1 MIRQIS
7 GEIVDVEAESVIL
20 KTSAGIAY
28 EIQVGG
34 YAAHELQALMGAR
47 EAVELHTHHYL
58 EGNVATGQLLPR
70 LVGFLSAE
78 ERAFFLSFIKAP
90 GISPKSAMRA
100 MRLPPLQIAE
110 AIATANA
117 ATLTK
122 LPGIGRKKAE
132 QIISTLK
139 EEVAGLQLVGEVAS
153 PAAERQDAAPLHG
166 DVMAVLVGQL
176 GYRTPEAENLVERA
190 VASLGV
196 EAAETE
202 VILQEVF
209 RLSR

>member
-7 GEIVDVEAESVIL
+7 GEIVDVLAECVIL
-20 KTSAGIAY
+20 NTSAGIAY

-34 YAAHELQALMGAR
+34 YAIHELQALMGAR

-70 LVGFLSAE
+70 LVGFLSVE
-78 ERAFFLSFIKAP
+78 ERSFFLSFIKVP
-90 GISPKSAMRA
+90 GISPKSGVRA
-100 MRLPPLQIAE
+100 MSLPPLQIAE
-110 AIATANA
+110 AIATAN
-117 ATLTK
+117 TVMLTK

-132 QIISTLK
+132 QVISTLR
-139 EEVAGLQLVGEVAS
+139 EEIAELQLVGE
-153 PAAERQDAAPLHG
+153 AALPTGERQDATPLHG

-190 VASLGV
+190 VASLGA
-196 EAAETE
+196 EAEAEA
-202 VILQEVF
+202 ILQEVF

>member
-7 GEIVDVEAESVIL
+7 GEIIDVQAECVIL
-20 KTSAGIAY
+20 KTPTGVAY

-34 YAAHELQALMGAR
+34 YAVHELQALMGAR

-78 ERAFFLSFIKAP
+78 ERAFFLSFIKVP
-90 GISPKSAMRA
+90 GISPKSGVRA
-100 MRLPPLQIAE
+100 MSLPPLQIAE
-110 AIATANA
+110 AIASANA
-117 ATLTK
+117 TMLTK

-132 QIISTLK
+132 QVISTLR
-139 EEVAGLQLVGEVAS
+139 EEIAELQLMGEVA
-153 PAAERQDAAPLHG
+153 PPTAERQEAAPLYG

-190 VASLGV
+190 VASLGA
-196 EAAETE
+196 EAEAEA
-202 VILQEVF
+202 ILQEVF

>member
-1 MIRQIS
+1 MIRRIS
-7 GEIVDVEAESVIL
+7 GEIIDVDAECAIL
-20 KTSAGIAY
+20 KTPTGVAY

-34 YAAHELQALMGAR
+34 YAVHELQALMGAR

-78 ERAFFLSFIKAP
+78 ERAFFLSFIKVP
-90 GISPKSAMRA
+90 GISPKSGVRA
-100 MRLPPLQIAE
+100 MSLPPLQIAE

-117 ATLTK
+117 TLLTK

-132 QIISTLK
+132 QVISTLR
-139 EEVAGLQLVGEVAS
+139 EEI
-153 PAAERQDAAPLHG
+153 AELHLTGDLTPPSDARQETTPLHG

-190 VASLGV
+190 VAELGADA
-196 EAAETE
+196 EAEA
-202 VILQEVF
+202 ILQEVF

>member
-1 MIRQIS
+1 MIRRIS
-7 GEIVDVEAESVIL
+7 GEIIDVDAECAIL
-20 KTSAGIAY
+20 KTPTGVAY

-34 YAAHELQALMGAR
+34 YAVHELQALMGAR

-78 ERAFFLSFIKAP
+78 ERAFFLSFIKVP
-90 GISPKSAMRA
+90 GISPKSGVRA
-100 MRLPPLQIAE
+100 MSLPPLQIAD

-117 ATLTK
+117 TLLTK

-132 QIISTLK
+132 QVISTLR
-139 EEVAGLQLVGEVAS
+139 EEI
-153 PAAERQDAAPLHG
+153 AELHLTGDLTPPSDARQETTPLHG

-190 VASLGV
+190 VAELGADA
-196 EAAETE
+196 EAEA
-202 VILQEVF
+202 ILQEVF

>member
-7 GEIVDVEAESVIL
+7 GEIIDVDAECVIL

-34 YAAHELQALMGAR
+34 YAVHELQALMGAR

-78 ERAFFLSFIKAP
+78 ERAFFLSFIKVP
-90 GISPKSAMRA
+90 GISPKSGVRA
-100 MRLPPLQIAE
+100 MSLPPLQIAE

-117 ATLTK
+117 TLLTK

-132 QIISTLK
+132 QVISTLR
-139 EEVAGLQLVGEVAS
+139 EEI
-153 PAAERQDAAPLHG
+153 AELHLTGDLAPPSGARQETTPLHG

-190 VASLGV
+190 VAELGADA
-196 EAAETE
+196 EAEA
-202 VILQEVF
+202 ILQEVF

>member
-7 GEIVDVEAESVIL
+7 GEIIDVQAECVIL
-20 KTSAGIAY
+20 KTPTGVAY

-34 YAAHELQALMGAR
+34 YAVHELQALMGAR
-47 EAVELHTHHYL
+47 ESVELHTHHYL

-78 ERAFFLSFIKAP
+78 ERAFFLSFIKVP
-90 GISPKSAMRA
+90 GISPKSGVRA
-100 MRLPPLQIAE
+100 MSLPPLQIAE
-110 AIATANA
+110 AIAAANA
-117 ATLTK
+117 TMLTK

-132 QIISTLK
+132 QVISTLR
-139 EEVAGLQLVGEVAS
+139 EEIAELQLMGEVAL
-153 PAAERQDAAPLHG
+153 PTAERQEAAPLYG

-190 VASLGV
+190 VASLGTDA
-196 EAAETE
+196 EAEA
-202 VILQEVF
+202 ILQEVF

>member
-7 GEIVDVEAESVIL
+7 GEIIDVQAECVIL
-20 KTSAGIAY
+20 KTPTGVAY

-34 YAAHELQALMGAR
+34 YAVHELQALMGAR

-78 ERAFFLSFIKAP
+78 ERAFFLSFIKVP
-90 GISPKSAMRA
+90 GISPKSGVRA
-100 MRLPPLQIAE
+100 MSLPPLQIAE
-110 AIATANA
+110 AIASANA
-117 ATLTK
+117 TMLTK

-132 QIISTLK
+132 QVISTLR
-139 EEVAGLQLVGEVAS
+139 EEIAELQLVGEIA
-153 PAAERQDAAPLHG
+153 PPTAERQEAAPLYG

-190 VASLGV
+190 VAELGA
-196 EAAETE
+196 EAEAEA
-202 VILQEVF
+202 ILQEVF

>member
-7 GEIVDVEAESVIL
+7 GEIIDVQAECVIL
-20 KTSAGIAY
+20 KTPTGVAY

-34 YAAHELQALMGAR
+34 YAVYELQALMGAR

-78 ERAFFLSFIKAP
+78 ERSFFLSFIKVP
-90 GISPKSAMRA
+90 GISPKSGVRA
-100 MRLPPLQIAE
+100 MSLPPLQIAE
-110 AIATANA
+110 AIAAANA
-117 ATLTK
+117 TMLTK

-132 QIISTLK
+132 QVISTLR
-139 EEVAGLQLVGEVAS
+139 EEIAELQLAGEVA
-153 PAAERQDAAPLHG
+153 PPTAERQEAAPLYG

-190 VASLGV
+190 VAELGA
-196 EAAETE
+196 EAEAEA
-202 VILQEVF
+202 ILQEVF

>member
-7 GEIVDVEAESVIL
+7 GEIIDVQAECVIL
-20 KTSAGIAY
+20 KTPTGVAY

-34 YAAHELQALMGAR
+34 YAVHELQALMGAR

-78 ERAFFLSFIKAP
+78 ERAFFLSFIKVP
-90 GISPKSAMRA
+90 GISPKSGVRA
-100 MRLPPLQIAE
+100 MSLPPLQIAE
-110 AIATANA
+110 AIAAANA
-117 ATLTK
+117 TMLTK

-132 QIISTLK
+132 QVISTLR
-139 EEVAGLQLVGEVAS
+139 EEIAELQLMGGVAL
-153 PAAERQDAAPLHG
+153 PAAERQEAAPLYG

-190 VASLGV
+190 VASLGTDA
-196 EAAETE
+196 EAEA
-202 VILQEVF
+202 ILQEVF

>member
-7 GEIVDVEAESVIL
+7 GEIIDVQAECVIL
-20 KTSAGIAY
+20 KTPTGVAY

-34 YAAHELQALMGAR
+34 YAVHELQALMGAR

-78 ERAFFLSFIKAP
+78 ERAFFLSFIKVP
-90 GISPKSAMRA
+90 GISPKSGVRA
-100 MRLPPLQIAE
+100 MSLPPLQIAE

-117 ATLTK
+117 TMLTK

-132 QIISTLK
+132 QVISTLR
-139 EEVAGLQLVGEVAS
+139 EEIAELQLAGEVA
-153 PAAERQDAAPLHG
+153 PPTAERQEAAPLYG

-190 VASLGV
+190 VASLGA
-196 EAAETE
+196 EAEAEA
-202 VILQEVF
+202 ILQEVF

>member
-1 MIRQIS
+1 MIRRIS
-7 GEIVDVEAESVIL
+7 GEIIDVDAECAIL
-20 KTSAGIAY
+20 KTPTGVAY

-34 YAAHELQALMGAR
+34 YAVHELQALMGAR

-78 ERAFFLSFIKAP
+78 ERAFFLSFIKVP
-90 GISPKSAMRA
+90 GISPKSGVRA
-100 MRLPPLQIAE
+100 MSLPPLQIAE
-110 AIATANA
+110 AIETANA
-117 ATLTK
+117 TLLTK

-132 QIISTLK
+132 QVISTLR
-139 EEVAGLQLVGEVAS
+139 EEI
-153 PAAERQDAAPLHG
+153 AELHLTGDLTPPSDARQETTPLHG

-190 VASLGV
+190 VAELGADA
-196 EAAETE
+196 EAEA
-202 VILQEVF
+202 ILQEVF

>member
-7 GEIVDVEAESVIL
+7 GEIIDVQVECVIL
-20 KTSAGIAY
+20 KTPTGVAY

-34 YAAHELQALMGAR
+34 YAVHELQALMGAR

-78 ERAFFLSFIKAP
+78 ERAFFLSFIKVP
-90 GISPKSAMRA
+90 GISPKSGVRA
-100 MRLPPLQIAE
+100 MSLPPLQIAE
-110 AIATANA
+110 AIAAANA
-117 ATLTK
+117 TMLTK

-132 QIISTLK
+132 QVISTLR
-139 EEVAGLQLVGEVAS
+139 EEIAELQLVGEIA
-153 PAAERQDAAPLHG
+153 PPTAERQEAAPLYG

-190 VASLGV
+190 VAELGADA
-196 EAAETE
+196 EAEA
-202 VILQEVF
+202 ILQEVF

>member
-1 MIRQIS
+1 MIRRIS
-7 GEIVDVEAESVIL
+7 GEIIDVQDECVIL
-20 KTSAGIAY
+20 KTPTGLAY

-34 YAAHELQALMGAR
+34 YAVHELQALMGAR

-78 ERAFFLSFIKAP
+78 ERAFFLSFIKVP
-90 GISPKSAMRA
+90 GISPKSGVRA
-100 MRLPPLQIAE
+100 MGLPPLQIAE
-110 AIATANA
+110 AIAAANA
-117 ATLTK
+117 TLLTK

-132 QIISTLK
+132 QVISTLR
-139 EEVAGLQLVGEVAS
+139 EEIAELHLTGDLA
-153 PAAERQDAAPLHG
+153 PPPAERQDAAPLHG

-190 VASLGV
+190 VAALGA
-196 EAAETE
+196 EAEAEA
-202 VILQEVF
+202 ILQEVF

>member
-7 GEIVDVEAESVIL
+7 GEIIDVQAECVIL
-20 KTSAGIAY
+20 KTPTGVAY

-34 YAAHELQALMGAR
+34 YAVHKLQALMGAR

-78 ERAFFLSFIKAP
+78 ERAFFLSFIKVP
-90 GISPKSAMRA
+90 GISPKSGVRA
-100 MRLPPLQIAE
+100 MSLPPLQIAE
-110 AIATANA
+110 AIAAANA
-117 ATLTK
+117 TMLTK

-132 QIISTLK
+132 QVISTLR
-139 EEVAGLQLVGEVAS
+139 EEIAELQLMGEAAL
-153 PAAERQDAAPLHG
+153 PTAERREAAPLYG

-190 VASLGV
+190 VASLGA
-196 EAAETE
+196 EAEAEA
-202 VILQEVF
+202 ILQEVF

>member
-7 GEIVDVEAESVIL
+7 GEIIDVQVEHVIL

-34 YAAHELQALMGAR
+34 YAVHELQALMGAR

-78 ERAFFLSFIKAP
+78 ERAFFLSFIKVP
-90 GISPKSAMRA
+90 GISPKSGVRA
-100 MRLPPLQIAE
+100 MSLPPLQIAE
-110 AIATANA
+110 AIAAAN
-117 ATLTK
+117 TVMLTK

-132 QIISTLK
+132 QVISTLR
-139 EEVAGLQLVGEVAS
+139 EEIAELQLARDISLTPVEH
-153 PAAERQDAAPLHG
+153 RDATPLHG

-190 VASLGV
+190 VASLG
-196 EAAETE
+196 ADAETE
-202 VILQEVF
+202 AILEEVF
-209 RLSR
+209 RLGR

>member
-1 MIRQIS
+1 MIRRIS
-7 GEIVDVEAESVIL
+7 GEIIDVDAECAIL
-20 KTSAGIAY
+20 KTPTGVAY

-34 YAAHELQALMGAR
+34 YAVHELQALMGAR

-78 ERAFFLSFIKAP
+78 ERAFFLSFIKVP
-90 GISPKSAMRA
+90 GISPKSGVRA
-100 MRLPPLQIAE
+100 MSLPPLQIAE

-117 ATLTK
+117 TLLTK

-132 QIISTLK
+132 QVISTLR
-139 EEVAGLQLVGEVAS
+139 EEIAELHLTGDLTS
-153 PAAERQDAAPLHG
+153 PPDARQETTPLHG

-190 VASLGV
+190 VASLGADA
-196 EAAETE
+196 EAEA
-202 VILQEVF
+202 ILQEVF

>member
-7 GEIVDVEAESVIL
+7 GEIIDVQAECVIL
-20 KTSAGIAY
+20 KTPTGVAY

-34 YAAHELQALMGAR
+34 YAVHELQALMGAR

-78 ERAFFLSFIKAP
+78 ERAFFLSFIKVP
-90 GISPKSAMRA
+90 GISPKSGVRA
-100 MRLPPLQIAE
+100 MSLPPLQIAE
-110 AIATANA
+110 AIAAANA
-117 ATLTK
+117 TMLTK

-132 QIISTLK
+132 QVISTLR
-139 EEVAGLQLVGEVAS
+139 EEIAELQLMGEVAL
-153 PAAERQDAAPLHG
+153 PTAKRREAAPLYG

-190 VASLGV
+190 VASLGANA
-196 EAAETE
+196 EAEA
-202 VILQEVF
+202 ILQEVF

>member
-7 GEIVDVEAESVIL
+7 GEIIDVQAECVIL
-20 KTSAGIAY
+20 KTPTGVAY

-34 YAAHELQALMGAR
+34 YAVHELQALMGAR

-70 LVGFLSAE
+70 LVGFLSVE
-78 ERAFFLSFIKAP
+78 ERAFFLSFIKVP
-90 GISPKSAMRA
+90 GISPKSGVRA
-100 MRLPPLQIAE
+100 MSLPPLQIAE
-110 AIATANA
+110 AIAAANA
-117 ATLTK
+117 TMLTR

-132 QIISTLK
+132 QVISTLR
-139 EEVAGLQLVGEVAS
+139 EEIAELQLMGEVAL
-153 PAAERQDAAPLHG
+153 PTAERQEATPLHG

-190 VASLGV
+190 VASLGTDA
-196 EAAETE
+196 EAEA
-202 VILQEVF
+202 ILQEVF